1 MIAPTEGWPWPPGTS
16 WAWRADL
23 SPGGAYLWP
32 GRWVQPGV
40 PVAPG
45 LKVFHEG
52 APPAAVLA
60 AGARSLALW
69 GDERAGIFLSLA
81 VDLSAEGV
89 AGLTSR
95 RIVTLAACA
104 HLTAERPLFGRLNLR
119 HGPNTAQQPRPARIA
134 DGLLL
139 AEFDLAYMGLSHA
152 PVAAAWIDLIVERP
166 NGAGLILTDLTLSH
180 RPRAEP

>member
-1 MIAPTEGWPWPPGTS
+1 MIAPPEGWPWPPGTS

-23 SPGGAYLWP
+23 SAGGAHLWP
-32 GRWVQPGV
+32 GRWVEPGV
-40 PVAPG
+40 PVAPA

-60 AGARSLALW
+60 AGAKGFALW
-69 GDERAGIFLSLA
+69 GEERAGVFLSLV

-89 AGLTSR
+89 ADLTSR
-95 RIVTLAACA
+95 RLVTLAARA
-104 HLTAERPLFGRLNLR
+104 HLTAERPLLGRLNLR
-119 HGPNTAQQPRPARIA
+119 HGPNTAQQPRPVRLT

-152 PVAAAWIDLIVERP
+152 PVTAGWIDVIVERP
-166 NGAGLILTDLTLSH
+166 TGAGLILTDLTVSH